1 MFMMKTKY
9 LSLWVA
15 TLLLSAC
22 AGVNQHNIGNRL
34 TNMIPGSGVNTK
46 AKDVIYSDDNHTQEL
61 SEAELNRRAAI
72 YPISLSLLRQLNEPK
87 AYSRANPA
95 LEAQK
100 QRYRYRLGVGDVLS
114 VKIFNQPDFNT
125 YQQALN
131 ANVNNNG
138 LTIDEAGNIF
148 YPLAGKI
155 QARGKS
161 LAEIQQILTQRLA
174 KYYKNPQVDVS
185 ITQYRSQSI
194 SVNGAVKQSGKFPL
208 NDVPM
213 TLLDAVSL
221 AGGLT
226 DAADT
231 TNVKLTRRG
240 RDITLSL
247 QDLLQRGDM
256 AQNQLLVNGDVVFVP
271 IRADV
276 QVYVLGEVGR
286 QSVLTLD
293 NNGLNLT
300 EALAK
305 AEGMNQNYAN
315 ATGVF
320 VFRNQPRDIN
330 GKDIHVY
337 QLNLKDATAYALGTQ
352 FELKPEDV
360 VYVTAA
366 PITRWNRV
374 LSQIIPTVSG
384 ISTTRNTL
392 R

>member
-1 MFMMKTKY
+1 MKK
-9 LSLWVA
+9 
-15 TLLLSAC
+15 TLLPILITTFLLNAC
-22 AGVNQHNIGNRL
+22 AGITKDNFLNRA
-34 TNMIPGSGVNTK
+34 TNLIPGSTVDTKNKQVIHSDLNT
-46 AKDVIYSDDNHTQEL
+46 TQEL
-61 SEAELNRRAAI
+61 SEAELNQRAAI
-72 YPISLSLLRQLNEPK
+72 YPISLSLLYQLQEPV
-87 AYSRANPA
+87 ARPRANPA
-95 LEAQK
+95 LERQK
-100 QRYRYRLGVGDVLS
+100 RDYRYRLGVGDVLS
-114 VKIFNQPDFNT
+114 IKIFNQPDFNA
-125 YQQALN
+125 YQQAIN
-131 ANVNNNG
+131 ASGVNG
-138 LTIDEAGNIF
+138 GITVDEMGNIF

-161 LAEIQQILTQRLA
+161 LPEIQSILTQRLA
-174 KYYKNPQVDVS
+174 KYYKNPQIDVN

-194 SVNGAVKQSGKFPL
+194 SVNGSVKQSGKFPL
-208 NDVPM
+208 NDVPL

-226 DAADT
+226 DDADT
-231 TNVKLTRRG
+231 TNVKLIRNG
-240 RDITLSL
+240 RELTLSL

-256 AQNQLLVNGDVVFVP
+256 AQNKLMQNGDVVFVP
-271 IRADV
+271 TRTDM
-276 QVYVLGEVGR
+276 QVYVLGEVGK

-320 VFRNQPRDIN
+320 VFRNQPRDMD

-352 FELKPEDV
+352 FKLKPSDV

-374 LSQIIPTVSG
+374 LSQVIPTVSG

>member
-1 MFMMKTKY
+1 MNTK
-9 LSLWVA
+9 LLPILIT
-15 TLLLSAC
+15 TLLLNAC
-22 AGVNQHNIGNRL
+22 AGVTKDNFRNRI
-34 TNMIPGSGVNTK
+34 TNMIPGSTVDTK
-46 AKDVIYSDDNHTQEL
+46 NKQVIYSDQNTTQEL
-61 SEAELNRRAAI
+61 SEAELNQRAAI
-72 YPISLSLLRQLNEPK
+72 YPISLSLLYQLQEPE
-87 AYSRANPA
+87 ARPRSNPA

-100 QRYRYRLGVGDVLS
+100 RNYRYRLGVGDVLS
-114 VKIFNQPDFNT
+114 IKIFNQPDFNA

-131 ANVNNNG
+131 ANAANSGITV
-138 LTIDEAGNIF
+138 DEMGNIF

-161 LAEIQQILTQRLA
+161 LPEIQSILTQRLA
-174 KYYKNPQVDVS
+174 KYYKNPQIDVN
-185 ITQYRSQSI
+185 IAQYRSQSI

-208 NDVPM
+208 NDVPL

-231 TNVKLTRRG
+231 TNVKWIRNG
-240 RDITLSL
+240 RETTVSL

-256 AQNQLLVNGDVVFVP
+256 AQNQLLSNGDVVFVP

-276 QVYVLGEVGR
+276 QVYVLGEVGK
-286 QSVLTLD
+286 QNVLTLD

-305 AEGMNQNYAN
+305 SEGMNQNYAN

-320 VFRNQPRDIN
+320 VFRNQPRDMD

-352 FELKPEDV
+352 FKLKPNDV

-384 ISTTRNTL
+384 VAAAKNL
-392 R
+392 GQ

>member
-1 MFMMKTKY
+1 MNTK
-9 LSLWVA
+9 LLPILIT
-15 TLLLSAC
+15 TLLLNAC
-22 AGVNQHNIGNRL
+22 AGVTTDNFRNRI
-34 TNMIPGSGVNTK
+34 TNMIPGSTVDTK
-46 AKDVIYSDDNHTQEL
+46 NKQVIYSDQNTTQEL
-61 SEAELNRRAAI
+61 SEAELNQRAAI
-72 YPISLSLLRQLNEPK
+72 YPISLSLLYQLQEPE
-87 AYSRANPA
+87 ARPRSNPA

-100 QRYRYRLGVGDVLS
+100 RNYRYRLGVGDVLS
-114 VKIFNQPDFNT
+114 IKIFNQPDFNA

-131 ANVNNNG
+131 ANAVNG
-138 LTIDEAGNIF
+138 GITVDEMGNIF

-161 LAEIQQILTQRLA
+161 LPEIQSILTQRLA
-174 KYYKNPQVDVS
+174 KYYKNPQIDVNIS
-185 ITQYRSQSI
+185 QYRSQSI

-208 NDVPM
+208 NDVPL

-231 TNVKLTRRG
+231 TNVKWIRNG
-240 RDITLSL
+240 REITVSL

-256 AQNQLLVNGDVVFVP
+256 AQNQLLSNGDVVFVP

-276 QVYVLGEVGR
+276 QVYVLGEVGK
-286 QSVLTLD
+286 QNVLTLD

-305 AEGMNQNYAN
+305 SEGMNQNYAN

-320 VFRNQPRDIN
+320 VFRNQPRDMD

-352 FELKPEDV
+352 FKLKPNDV

-384 ISTTRNTL
+384 VAAAKNL
-392 R
+392 GQ

>member
-1 MFMMKTKY
+1 MKTK
-9 LSLWVA
+9 
-15 TLLLSAC
+15 LLPILLTAILLTGC
-22 AGVNQHNIGNRL
+22 AGVTRDNIGNRI
-34 TNMIPGSGVNTK
+34 TNMIPGSTVNTK
-46 AKDVIYSDDNHTQEL
+46 NKDIVYSDENNTQEL

-72 YPISLSLLRQLNEPK
+72 YPISLSLLYQLNEPE
-87 AYSRANPA
+87 ARSRSNPA
-95 LEAQK
+95 LDAQK
-100 QRYRYRLGVGDVLS
+100 RNYRYRLGVGDVLL

-125 YQQALN
+125 YQQVVSN
-131 ANVNNNG
+131 STSNG
-138 LTIDEAGNIF
+138 ITVDESGHIF

-161 LAEIQQILTQRLA
+161 LPEIQKVLTQRLA
-174 KYYKNPQVDVS
+174 KYYKNPQIDVS
-185 ITQYRSQSI
+185 ISQYRSQSI
-194 SVNGAVKQSGKFPL
+194 SVNGSVKQSGRFPL
-208 NDVPM
+208 NDVPL
-213 TLLDAVSL
+213 TVLDAVSL

-226 DAADT
+226 EAADT
-231 TNVKLTRRG
+231 TNVKLTRNG

-256 AQNQLLVNGDVVFVP
+256 AQNQLLQNGDIVFVP
-271 IRADV
+271 TRADV

-286 QSVLTLD
+286 QTVLTLD

-320 VFRNQPRDIN
+320 VFRNQPRHYMD

-352 FELKPEDV
+352 FKLKPSDV

-384 ISTTRNTL
+384 IATTRNTFGN
-392 R
+392 

>member
-1 MFMMKTKY
+1 MMNKKILPFLIAAFT
-9 LSLWVA
+9 
-15 TLLLSAC
+15 LSAC
-22 AGVNQHNIGNRL
+22 AGINSDNFTNRL
-34 TNMIPGSGVNTK
+34 TNLIPGSGVNTN
-46 AKDVIYSDDNHTQEL
+46 AKDVIHSDENHTQEL

-72 YPISLSLLRQLNEPK
+72 YPISLSLLRQMNEPL
-87 AYSRANPA
+87 AHPRDNPA
-95 LEAQK
+95 LEAKKRQ
-100 QRYRYRLGVGDVLS
+100 YRYRMGVGDVLS
-114 VKIFNQPDFNT
+114 IKIFNQPDFNT
-125 YQQALN
+125 YQQHLN
-131 ANVNNNG
+131 ANNG
-138 LTIDEAGNIF
+138 LTIDESGNIF

-161 LAEIQQILTQRLA
+161 LAEVQQILTQRLS
-174 KYYKNPQVDVS
+174 KYYKNPQIDVN
-185 ITQYRSQSI
+185 IVQYRSQSV
-194 SVNGAVKQSGKFPL
+194 SVNGSVKQSGKFPL

-213 TLLDAVSL
+213 TVVDAISL

-231 TNVKLTRRG
+231 TSVKLTRNG
-240 RDITLSL
+240 RDITISL
-247 QDLLQRGDM
+247 QDLWQRGDL
-256 AQNQLLVNGDVVFVP
+256 AQNQLLVNGDVVFIP
-271 IRADV
+271 QRADV

-286 QSVLTLD
+286 QGVLTLD

-305 AEGMNQNYAN
+305 AEGMNQSYAN

-352 FELKPEDV
+352 FQLKQDDV

-384 ISTTRNTL
+384 ISTTRNTF
-392 R
+392 RN